1 MFRQLKSAFR
11 SIRPSVKGA
20 LLVFVSCFF
29 TFKGAEAQVAVPSN
43 DSIAK
48 PIFDVSKTS
57 PDNENDLRNHPIDL
71 RNPKNIDDTP
81 EYDEKTGNYKLGTKI
96 GDSYLNTPVLLTRDE
111 YMRWSLRRSMQQY
124 YQSKNSELFE
134 NEGKEKFDF
143 TDMKFDLG
151 PAEKIFGPGGVQ
163 IKTQGSAE
171 LKLGANTTSV
181 DNPTLPLRYRNTF
194 GFDFDE
200 KINVSVNGKVGDK
213 MDMTLNYNTEA
224 TFDVDSKDLKLTYE
238 GKEDEI
244 IKLIEAGNI
253 SMPTNLSLVRGASSL
268 FGARVDMQFGKL
280 KLQTVLSRKNS
291 TTSSVKSSGGNQ
303 ITNFEL
309 SAAEYEE
316 NRHFFLSHFFR
327 DNYDRSMAQLPNITS
342 GIKIN
347 RIEVWVTNKTGATT
361 NTRNIIAFTDLGES
375 EHISNPMWAGNG
387 QSNPQNASN
396 NLYNTITTTYAAA
409 RDISLATQTLDAIAG
424 FAGGDDYEKLE
435 NARKLNSTDYT
446 VNSALG
452 YISLKT
458 TLQTD
463 QVLAVAYE
471 YTYRGVNYQVGEF
484 STDVKDNSQA
494 LIVKAL
500 KNTSNVPAMGNWDL
514 MMKNVYSLG
523 ATRVQKDRFRLDVKI
538 LSDTTGVYLNYL
550 PEENLKNTPL
560 IRLMNLDRLDNNNK
574 TNPNGYFD
582 FVDGYT
588 IDSSTG
594 RIFFPSAEPFGEFL
608 REKIGN
614 DAVADRYVFQEL
626 YDSTKTTARQI
637 AEKNKYMLEGQFKA
651 SQKSGE
657 ISLGATDVPQGS
669 VIVTAGGITLTEGSD
684 YTVDYSS
691 GTVNIINQSIL
702 DAGTPVNVSL
712 ESNTNYGL
720 ERKTLMGLNWQY
732 DFSKDLQ
739 LAGTFMHLSEQPL
752 AFFFP

>member
-20 LLVFVSCFF
+20 LLVCVSCFF

-57 PDNENDLRNHPIDL
+57 PDNENDLRNRPIDL

-291 TTSSVKSSGGNQ
+291 TTSSVK
-303 ITNFEL
+303 
-309 SAAEYEE
+309 
-316 NRHFFLSHFFR
+316 
-327 DNYDRSMAQLPNITS
+327 
-342 GIKIN
+342 
-347 RIEVWVTNKTGATT
+347 
-361 NTRNIIAFTDLGES
+361 
-375 EHISNPMWAGNG
+375 
-387 QSNPQNASN
+387 
-396 NLYNTITTTYAAA
+396 
-409 RDISLATQTLDAIAG
+409 
-424 FAGGDDYEKLE
+424 
-435 NARKLNSTDYT
+435 
-446 VNSALG
+446 
-452 YISLKT
+452 
-458 TLQTD
+458 
-463 QVLAVAYE
+463 
-471 YTYRGVNYQVGEF
+471 
-484 STDVKDNSQA
+484 
-494 LIVKAL
+494 
-500 KNTSNVPAMGNWDL
+500 
-514 MMKNVYSLG
+514 
-523 ATRVQKDRFRLDVKI
+523 
-538 LSDTTGVYLNYL
+538 
-550 PEENLKNTPL
+550 
-560 IRLMNLDRLDNNNK
+560 
-574 TNPNGYFD
+574 
-582 FVDGYT
+582 
-588 IDSSTG
+588 
-594 RIFFPSAEPFGEFL
+594 
-608 REKIGN
+608 
-614 DAVADRYVFQEL
+614 
-626 YDSTKTTARQI
+626 
-637 AEKNKYMLEGQFKA
+637 
-651 SQKSGE
+651 
-657 ISLGATDVPQGS
+657 
-669 VIVTAGGITLTEGSD
+669 
-684 YTVDYSS
+684 
-691 GTVNIINQSIL
+691 
-702 DAGTPVNVSL
+702 
-712 ESNTNYGL
+712 
-720 ERKTLMGLNWQY
+720 
-732 DFSKDLQ
+732 
-739 LAGTFMHLSEQPL
+739 
-752 AFFFP
+752 